1 MKHTIKDLGDS
12 RIEIEVEVDQD
23 VWQNAQKKEFE
34 KALKNVQVKGFR
46 KGHAPAAMAAPYVN
60 GSRVMDEALNAVLT
74 PVYAK
79 FLAKRRFS
87 PSPVRK
93 SMSPK

>member
-34 KALKNVQVKGFR
+34 KALKNVQV
-46 KGHAPAAMAAPYVN
+46 
-60 GSRVMDEALNAVLT
+60 
-74 PVYAK
+74 
-79 FLAKRRFS
+79 
-87 PSPVRK
+87 
-93 SMSPK
+93 